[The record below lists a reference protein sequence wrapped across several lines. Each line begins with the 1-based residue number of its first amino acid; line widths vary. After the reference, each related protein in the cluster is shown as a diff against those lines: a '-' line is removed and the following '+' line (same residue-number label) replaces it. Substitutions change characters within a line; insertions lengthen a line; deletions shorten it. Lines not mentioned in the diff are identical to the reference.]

1 MAHEH
6 QLTSTMVTARFID
19 GLKDELKI
27 AVIMQRLSDL
37 DTTCSLAL
45 LQEDMMNSTGRKEQR
60 RIEMGSFIMFHPSQV
75 LYRCLHPYC
84 QAIECQD

>member
-1 MAHEH
+1 
-6 QLTSTMVTARFID
+6 MVTTRFID

-45 LQEDMMNSTGRKEQR
+45 LQEDMTNSFAR
-60 RIEMGSFIMFHPSQV
+60 FI
-75 LYRCLHPYC
+75 CIIYC
-84 QAIECQD
+84 R

>member
-6 QLTSTMVTARFID
+6 QLTYTMVIARFID

-27 AVIMQRLSDL
+27 TVIMQRLSDL

-60 RIEMGSFIMFHPSQV
+60 RIEMGSLIMFHPS
-75 LYRCLHPYC
+75 
-84 QAIECQD
+84 

>member
-45 LQEDMMNSTGRKEQR
+45 LQEDMMNSFAR
-60 RIEMGSFIMFHPSQV
+60 FI
-75 LYRCLHPYC
+75 CIIYC
-84 QAIECQD
+84 R